1 MTLRLMKWGKEVRSV
16 RLESGREGIDVVFI
30 APVVEVITRIQGPD
44 LMFVQKLQVLKVK
57 RELEK
62 NKFLTWI

>member
-1 MTLRLMKWGKEVRSV
+1 MGKRSSSV
-16 RLESGREGIDVVFI
+16 RLESGREGIGVVFI

>member
-1 MTLRLMKWGKEVRSV
+1 MKWGKEVRSV

-44 LMFVQKLQVLKVK
+44 LMFVRKLQVLKIK

>member
-1 MTLRLMKWGKEVRSV
+1 MKWGKEVRSV